1 MIKLIL
7 IHDIILWLKENRGS
21 FVNGLTIDEII
32 NGRNDTRNCV
42 IANVFKELGLI
53 EQWGS
58 GIARIKSSCLE
69 VGLKEPLIREL
80 NDFVD
85 VEFYRPSISKTV
97 VKPSEA
103 VGKPSDNIENLTFQ
117 EEKVIAY
124 LEEHKKMVSKDV
136 ERLLRIKESRI
147 RELLKQMVEKGL
159 IVRLG
164 RGRST
169 YYVLGREN

>member
-1 MIKLIL
+1 M
-7 IHDIILWLKENRGS
+7 WS
-21 FVNGLTIDEII
+21 FIDL
-32 NGRNDTRNCV
+32 V
-42 IANVFKELGLI
+42 
-53 EQWGS
+53 S
-58 GIARIKSSCLE
+58 
-69 VGLKEPLIREL
+69 
-80 NDFVD
+80 
-85 VEFYRPSISKTV
+85 

-136 ERLLRIKESRI
+136 ERLLRIKESRT